1 MIYDDRDTITL
12 PGEASTLSTN
22 FQKTFDNK
30 IEITAEVLPYVS
42 YLHYQNRL
50 KVISAFSVKAIDGKS
65 HQDIKILVRLSSGT
79 TQFSEVLE
87 LHLGDIGPSS
97 RSEDLDLRLLPEL
110 FAKIS
115 SNQLGEI
122 SFETYESDSL
132 LGFETIS
139 TELYPLNSWRR
150 SGFDVE
156 DNLLLASFCQPGDPA
171 IPAIISKARAIKSGM
186 KSANGQ
192 NYDPNTV
199 GYQAG
204 PQSVF
209 DETQSLYEAIQSLG
223 LEYSNPF
230 PNFNLKGQPI
240 RSVSEIIRDKSATC
254 LDTALMMASCLSHM
268 RLHPVIVTVPGHAFV
283 GVHMSK
289 SFLANPVELLSDIVG
304 EVRAGRVV
312 LFETTTLCAE
322 NSVVSFADAQVRVST
337 YLDPQFNP
345 FAPDEYIA
353 EYDSRL
359 VLDVSQAQMKYRIK
373 PLPSVS
379 IAASGEVTIVQTEL
393 PKVEFNFTEGTDA
406 PKISLKDDKSPER
419 VKLWKTSLL
428 DMTFNNPLLNVAR
441 RGSAK
446 VAIPKGKLG
455 QIEDLLQQP
464 GSKLSLLPLDLQNGQ
479 TINVS
484 IYKDLT
490 EQEDHLATE
499 LLVAHQALGISATE
513 KQFSS
518 LLKKLISSSRA
529 SVQETGV
536 NNLYMTFGSLTWDRD
551 PESPAAGQVTSP
563 LFLLPVTVKHL
574 GKNNFTIELDDT
586 EEATPNETLALALS
600 KVGINI
606 PLLSNPENDH
616 SGFDIPGLLEQ
627 VREQVLTVNKKT
639 SWIIAEDATIGT
651 FDFSSYHMWK
661 DLNNNWAELAKVPLV
676 KHLIETDGTKPFIEG
691 DGKDVEPTTEQLDA
705 EIEKLPIPSDETQVK
720 AILKSLSN
728 KSFVIQGPPGTG
740 KSQTITNLLARNL
753 QEGKK
758 VLFMSEKPAALAVVK
773 TRLDSIG
780 LGEFVLDLHDK
791 GTKPAAIRNQLLNAL
806 DANPEADKAALESAA
821 AEYDTAL
828 RTLATYPKKL
838 HDLDPKHNESIYS
851 SRDRMLAVAGSQ
863 TLNLSR
869 SIVNQLDSDSRKA
882 FLQKLR
888 DLPEV
893 GNSAGVFSTNRWS
906 FANSLPSH
914 LNLEA
919 KEKIKAAVSDLSKVL
934 GELVA
939 DDASHKLFQN
949 LVGISEVM
957 GLSILSS
964 RGLPTPA
971 DLSVA
976 RSAEGSLSRHELK
989 NAVNKLQAAA
999 LKSNF
1004 YQEKLFDVDL
1014 EKLEVALNEANS
1026 AKLFKG
1032 KKLDAVALLISRNL
1046 AETISRDQ
1054 VQEAFSQIKNLTNQA
1069 RKVSELVAKTIGLK
1083 QFEDESIFT
1092 TDGLN
1097 NIQAEIVALESI
1109 IETTDESK
1117 NSNAKLLLDVI
1128 AGGDPSKIEV
1138 LSRASA
1144 LIVSIFGELN
1154 SSDTSVTGWK
1164 NGRSF
1169 GTAVLESQK
1178 DWLDDSINSDLRQ
1191 LTRWSLVLEMLH
1203 PLADYGQQ
1211 DAIQEILTGQIA
1223 YEEASNA
1230 FERAFFSH
1238 LFWKLLDDKDLH
1250 NFDGIGHDSKI
1261 NQLDEALTALRK
1273 YNQALI
1279 ASNVVSGRGF
1289 DATAR
1294 AGVSGAL
1301 RNELGKQKSQMPVR
1315 VLLQRFWETVT
1326 QVAPIVAASPDS
1338 VARFLDINTAKFDL
1352 VVFDEA
1358 SQIRVATAIG
1368 ALGRAK
1374 QAIIVGDSKQMP
1386 PTALFRKADGSN
1398 EVDYAEDD
1406 SYGLND
1412 QESILSMAT
1421 VSQIPDVMLS
1431 WHYRSQDE
1439 ILIAFSN
1446 KEIYEGKL
1454 SSFPSPRIGEQ
1465 SLSERKLRFEYEED
1479 NYYVSSRKK
1488 AGADADG
1495 EATANTNLAEAKRVV
1510 KEIQKYVKGTKS
1522 GPVSLGVITM
1532 NEQQRQL
1539 IQKLL
1544 ESTEDAALARVM
1556 NHEIFP
1562 EDYIFVRAL
1571 EKVQGDERDV
1581 ILFSLGFAPESKGA
1595 RLNLNFGPL
1604 IRGGS
1609 ERRLNVAITRARKE
1623 MVVFA
1628 SFRPEQMEIPETA
1641 SRGMKLL
1648 KKFLEFASYG
1658 NVDLRTTSNAAA
1670 EDRHRSDVAK
1680 ALTAAGLKVVERLG
1694 MSNFRVDL
1702 AVADPRDESKSIL
1715 GILLDG
1721 RGWIDRHTSADR
1733 EVLPRT
1739 VLVKN
1744 MKWPA
1749 VERIWLPMWLRD
1761 PQHEVARILSAVDAA
1776 IAGQEL
1782 KPEVDEATE
1791 SPIEDDALDISDLL
1805 SMAEAPEFES
1815 SPEPRQSRAVGLGV
1829 NIDEIPHFRTLLDR
1843 VMVEDKRYIQHL
1855 NHPKLLELVVHLI
1868 SELTKTEGPV
1878 SSKRATSFVAKCFGL
1893 KSVQAARQDEILASI
1908 PVSTF
1913 KRDQEGF
1920 IFPAKVDPRKFDA
1933 WSKQTDSSQRALTDI
1948 SLVELANAMATIC
1961 SKTAGMESAELC
1973 KQAALAFGVSKLS
1986 APAGKRLYDAEQ
1998 HGISIG
2004 RLRQDKGITFSN

>member
-1 MIYDDRDTITL
+1 
-12 PGEASTLSTN
+12 
-22 FQKTFDNK
+22 
-30 IEITAEVLPYVS
+30 
-42 YLHYQNRL
+42 
-50 KVISAFSVKAIDGKS
+50 
-65 HQDIKILVRLSSGT
+65 
-79 TQFSEVLE
+79 
-87 LHLGDIGPSS
+87 
-97 RSEDLDLRLLPEL
+97 
-110 FAKIS
+110 
-115 SNQLGEI
+115 
-122 SFETYESDSL
+122 
-132 LGFETIS
+132 
-139 TELYPLNSWRR
+139 
-150 SGFDVE
+150 
-156 DNLLLASFCQPGDPA
+156 
-171 IPAIISKARAIKSGM
+171 
-186 KSANGQ
+186 
-192 NYDPNTV
+192 
-199 GYQAG
+199 
-204 PQSVF
+204 
-209 DETQSLYEAIQSLG
+209 
-223 LEYSNPF
+223 
-230 PNFNLKGQPI
+230 
-240 RSVSEIIRDKSATC
+240 
-254 LDTALMMASCLSHM
+254 
-268 RLHPVIVTVPGHAFV
+268 
-283 GVHMSK
+283 
-289 SFLANPVELLSDIVG
+289 
-304 EVRAGRVV
+304 
-312 LFETTTLCAE
+312 
-322 NSVVSFADAQVRVST
+322 
-337 YLDPQFNP
+337 
-345 FAPDEYIA
+345 
-353 EYDSRL
+353 
-359 VLDVSQAQMKYRIK
+359 
-373 PLPSVS
+373 
-379 IAASGEVTIVQTEL
+379 
-393 PKVEFNFTEGTDA
+393 
-406 PKISLKDDKSPER
+406 
-419 VKLWKTSLL
+419 
-428 DMTFNNPLLNVAR
+428 
-441 RGSAK
+441 
-446 VAIPKGKLG
+446 
-455 QIEDLLQQP
+455 
-464 GSKLSLLPLDLQNGQ
+464 
-479 TINVS
+479 
-484 IYKDLT
+484 
-490 EQEDHLATE
+490 
-499 LLVAHQALGISATE
+499 
-513 KQFSS
+513 
-518 LLKKLISSSRA
+518 
-529 SVQETGV
+529 
-536 NNLYMTFGSLTWDRD
+536 MTFGSLTWDKD

-600 KVGINI
+600 KAGINI

-627 VREQVLTVNKKT
+627 VREQVLIVNKKT
-639 SWIIAEDATIGT
+639 NWIVAEDATIGT
-651 FDFSSYHMWK
+651 FDFSSFHMWK

-691 DGKDVEPTTEQLDA
+691 DGKDEEPTTEQLDA

-780 LGEFVLDLHDK
+780 LGAFVLDLHDK

-806 DANPEADKAALESAA
+806 DASPEADKAALEAA
-821 AEYDTAL
+821 AAAYDTAL
-828 RTLATYPKKL
+828 RTLATYPQKL
-838 HDLDPKHNESIYS
+838 HDIDPQHNESIYS

-863 TLNLSR
+863 TLNLTR
-869 SIVNQLDSDSRKA
+869 IIVNKLDSDSRKA

-906 FANSLPSH
+906 FANVLPSF
-914 LNLEA
+914 LNLEN
-919 KEKIKAAVSDLSKVL
+919 KEKIKLATTELSKKI
-934 GELVA
+934 GELTA
-939 DDASHKLFQN
+939 DAASHKLFESLSN
-949 LVGISEVM
+949 LSEIK
-957 GLSILSS
+957 GLSLLRSDDVPSSSELSI
-964 RGLPTPA
+964 
-971 DLSVA
+971 A
-976 RSAEGSLSRHELK
+976 RSAEGSVSRHELK
-989 NAVNKLQAAA
+989 SALNKLQTAAQ
-999 LKSNF
+999 KTGF
-1004 YQEKLFDVDL
+1004 YQEKLFDADV
-1014 EKLEVALNEANS
+1014 EKLELALTEALS
-1026 AKLFKG
+1026 AKIFKG
-1032 KKLDAVALLISRNL
+1032 KKLDAVAQMINRYLV
-1046 AETISRDQ
+1046 ETVSRDQ
-1054 VQEAFSQIKNLTNQA
+1054 VQDVFSQIKNLTTQA
-1069 RKVSELVAKTIGLK
+1069 RKVSDLAGKTIGLK
-1083 QFEDESIFT
+1083 QIEEQSIFSIN
-1092 TDGLN
+1092 GLAE
-1097 NIQAEIVALESI
+1097 IQAQIAALETFL
-1109 IETTDESK
+1109 ETTDESK
-1117 NSNAKLLLDVI
+1117 NENAKLLLDVL
-1128 AGGDPSKIEV
+1128 ASGDSLKIVTLSK
-1138 LSRASA
+1138 ASA
-1144 LIVSIFGELN
+1144 LVLSIFDEL
-1154 SSDTSVTGWK
+1154 SSSESSLSGWQ
-1164 NGRSF
+1164 NGRSL
-1169 GTAVLESQK
+1169 GKSLLESHAE
-1178 DWLDDSINSDLRQ
+1178 WLDDSNNSDLRQ
-1191 LTRWSLVLEMLH
+1191 LTRWSLVLEMLQ
-1203 PLADYGQQ
+1203 PLLDYDQQ
-1211 DAIQEILTGQIA
+1211 DALQEILEGKIS
-1223 YEEASNA
+1223 YEEAANG
-1230 FERAFFSH
+1230 FERAFLSH

-1250 NFDGIGHDSKI
+1250 NFDGVGHDAKI
-1261 NQLDEALTALRK
+1261 NQLDEALTSLRK

-1279 ASNVVSGRGF
+1279 ASHVVSGRGF

-1294 AGVSGAL
+1294 AGISGAL
-1301 RNELGKQKSQMPVR
+1301 RNELGKQKSQLPVR

-1338 VARFLDINTAKFDL
+1338 VARFLDIDTAKFDL

-1398 EVDYAEDD
+1398 DGDYAEDD

-1465 SLSERKLRFEYEED
+1465 SLTERKLRFEYEED

-1488 AGADADG
+1488 TAAEADSEVAS
-1495 EATANTNLAEAKRVV
+1495 NTNLAEAKRVV
-1510 KEIQKYVKGTKS
+1510 KEIQKYVKGSKA

-1544 ESTEDAALARVM
+1544 EATEDATMARMM

-1604 IRGGS
+1604 VRGGS

-1623 MVVFA
+1623 MVVFS
-1628 SFRPEQMEIPETA
+1628 SFKPEQMDIPETA

-1658 NVDLRTTSNAAA
+1658 NVDLRTTSHAAA

-1702 AVADPRDESKSIL
+1702 AVADPRDETKSIL

-1761 PQHEVARILSAVDAA
+1761 PQHEVARILKAVEAA

-1782 KPEVDEATE
+1782 KAEVDAA
-1791 SPIEDDALDISDLL
+1791 PEDPQDDDSLDLSDLM

-1815 SPEPRQSRAVGLGV
+1815 APEPRQSRAVGLGV
-1829 NIDEIPHFRTLLDR
+1829 NIDEIPHFRTLRDR
-1843 VMVEDKRYIQHL
+1843 VMVDDKRYIQHL
-1855 NHPKLLELVVHLI
+1855 NHPKLVELVVHLI

-1878 SSKRATSFVAKCFGL
+1878 SSKRAATFVAKCFGL
-1893 KSVQAARQDEILASI
+1893 KSVQAARQDEILDSI
-1908 PVSTF
+1908 PVSAF

-1920 IFPAKVDPRKFDA
+1920 IFPEKIDPKKFDA
-1933 WSKQTDSSQRALTDI
+1933 WSKQSNSTQRALSEI

-1973 KQAALAFGVSKLS
+1973 KQTALAFGVSKLS

-1998 HGISIG
+1998 HGLEIG